1 MERRSNME
9 FIDRYNQLCDK
20 VGAKK
25 YYITSINFGDLD
37 TDYKVCKYS
46 SVRELFEDYRY
57 KNEYDDYDLSFKDWY
72 KKRVSCENSDI
83 EYRYPLFD
91 NNKLFYIVKALI
103 SCGFQLKIGS
113 TILDEYDIN
122 LEYVNGEV
130 YYHEQIAKTLEEAII
145 SLLLRIEDVNGLY
158 DKLREILS
166 TFNQYEEQKAH
177 DDKIYNQVYIGI
189 DEEEYEEV

>member
-1 MERRSNME
+1 MNFEE
-9 FIDRYNQLCDK
+9 RYNQLCDK
-20 VGAKK
+20 LDVQK
-25 YYITSINFGDLD
+25 YYVMNKNIGDLD
-37 TDYKVCKYS
+37 NDWKIISYK
-46 SVRELFEDYRY
+46 SVRDTYYAYDEYEEDIT
-57 KNEYDDYDLSFKDWY
+57 SFRQWY
-72 KKRVSCENSDI
+72 KKHVLSDKADI

-91 NNKLFYIVKALI
+91 NSKFLYIVKALI
-103 SCGFQLKIGS
+103 SCGFKLKIGS
-113 TILDEYDIN
+113 TVLDEYDIN

-177 DDKIYNQVYIGI
+177 DDKIYNQVYEGI
-189 DEEEYEEV
+189 DEGEYEEV